1 MNRTTKREKS
11 SWQVKGKKNE
21 EEKKKPKHKHDVVE
35 SRAHWYYMTAMSF
48 RDGDISRERFP
59 NLHAHSLLDLQLSRR
74 AKTVLFHAILLQPTL
89 ESKRAK
95 LMEQLTKLSKDA
107 LNGTI
112 DRYSSLQPAQILL

>member
-1 MNRTTKREKS
+1 
-11 SWQVKGKKNE
+11 
-21 EEKKKPKHKHDVVE
+21 
-35 SRAHWYYMTAMSF
+35 MTAMSF